1 MTATVTEAIIG
12 FVIAY
17 IQTIAVC
24 VGERSTRK
32 DTKDENENCDFVVR
46 HLQNQGCV
54 DQFEFRLYHN
64 HQQVNILRKAVAKAR
79 FAYGHEPKENF
90 LRTWIVNESNT

>member
-1 MTATVTEAIIG
+1 MTFTVIDASSGFAIA
-12 FVIAY
+12 F
-17 IQTIAVC
+17 IQTITVC

-32 DTKDENENCDFVVR
+32 NSKDENENCDFVVR

-54 DQFEFRLYHN
+54 DQFEIRLHHT
-64 HQQVNILRKAVAKAR
+64 HQQVKLLRKAR
-79 FAYGHEPKENF
+79 FADGHEPKENF